1 MSANTF
7 DPPPAKLKAITIN
20 GAIHVESEDDARRR
34 DERRRQRKSRWDKS
48 GTNDYNPTYE
58 QTSADMSKA
67 LACFPN
73 MNQNSKIVRD
83 RFEAQEKQ
91 RREKMFLQPTLDA
104 SQMDEKSQKIY
115 LLHLEIQDKSR
126 LLGRT
131 DLGRFHQYWV
141 SLKSYT

>member
-131 DLGRFHQYWV
+131 DLGRFH
-141 SLKSYT
+141 LKVLPN